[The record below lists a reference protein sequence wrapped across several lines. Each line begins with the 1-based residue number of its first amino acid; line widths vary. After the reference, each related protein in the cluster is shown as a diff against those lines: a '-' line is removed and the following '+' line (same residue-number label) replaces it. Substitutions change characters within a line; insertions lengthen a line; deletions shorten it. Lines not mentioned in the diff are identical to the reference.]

1 MNFGTIRDSHLT
13 IDLAGTVGPVGTG
26 LMLLILIATG
36 IAAVVTLAVLARAV
50 LTRQR

>member
-13 IDLAGTVGPVGTG
+13 IDLAGMVGPVGTG

-36 IAAVVTLAVLARAV
+36 IAAVVILAVLARAV